1 MFVQLVVVPEANAG
15 ALEIRLRNLLAMTHT
30 YIIYVMIA
38 GFNSFRSMEH
48 RKTEVNRL
56 EKEYTQSKFEA
67 LQNQLNPHFLFNSLS
82 VLSNLV
88 HIDKNT

>member
-1 MFVQLVVVPEANAG
+1 
-15 ALEIRLRNLLAMTHT
+15 
-30 YIIYVMIA
+30 
-38 GFNSFRSMEH
+38 MEH
-48 RKTEVNRL
+48 RKTKVNRL

>member
-1 MFVQLVVVPEANAG
+1 
-15 ALEIRLRNLLAMTHT
+15 
-30 YIIYVMIA
+30 
-38 GFNSFRSMEH
+38 MEH